1 MTIMSSSEFEAVVTQ
16 IKMRVDRAL
25 SERGSVPNLENVGRE
40 LNHIFAA
47 ARQSAKLKAQRG
59 LLEKV
64 TDTLSS
70 EIPDDG
76 TMMEKLWDLMDYID
90 YRT

>member
-25 SERGSVPNLENVGRE
+25 SERGSVPALENVGRD
-40 LNHIFAA
+40 LNRIFAA
-47 ARQSAKLKAQRG
+47 AREPAKLKPLRG
-59 LLEKV
+59 LLEQV
-64 TDTLSS
+64 TDTLSTQ
-70 EIPDDG
+70 INDD
-76 TMMEKLWDLMDYID
+76 TPMMEKLWDLADYID